1 MAQSFGA
8 RLRQQRERQ
17 QIALTSIA
25 EQTKISLSLL
35 EELECDNLSHW
46 PAGIFRRSFIR
57 AYAQSIRLEPDAV
70 VREFLEIYP
79 DPAEGSAAALPGV
92 DRQSAGQRPP
102 TRLEC
107 LVAATIRYLPRLR
120 PSAVQEPSVQ
130 LSQEEAVQAALRAQ
144 EEAVHR
150 AQEQAVKRARAQAV
164 QRAQEQ
170 ALALQRAQEE
180 ARQRAQEE
188 ARQRAQE
195 EALQRDQEEALQRAR
210 EEPLLGVQEAFVQHL
225 QESGPAGGPVAELA
239 AVDPGPA
246 RTTVL
251 PDVELSAIAHLCTEL
266 AVVLEIRD
274 VEPLLERAGRILDA
288 VGLVVWVWDPQ
299 ATALKPALAYGYPD
313 EVVARLPRV
322 RRDTDNATAES
333 FRSGQTRIVNGS
345 DLASGAVVVPL
356 LTPTGCGG
364 VLAVEL
370 RQGGEQRESVRA
382 LATIFA
388 AQLATFVGA
397 VPLAHA
403 ANA

>member
-35 EELECDNLSHW
+35 EGLECDNLSHW

-79 DPAEGSAAALPGV
+79 DPAEGSAAALPGA
-92 DRQSAGQRPP
+92 DRESAGQRPP

-107 LVAATIRYLPRLR
+107 LVAATIRYLPGLR
-120 PSAVQEPSVQ
+120 PQVVQEPSVQ
-130 LSQEEAVQAALRAQ
+130 VSQEEAVQAALRAQ

-150 AQEQAVKRARAQAV
+150 AQERAVQRARAQAV

-170 ALALQRAQEE
+170 AL
-180 ARQRAQEE
+180 QRAQEE

-195 EALQRDQEEALQRAR
+195 EALQRAQEEALQRAQ
-210 EEPLLGVQEAFVQHL
+210 EEALQRAQEETLQSVQEQAVQDV
-225 QESGPAGGPVAELA
+225 QEIGPAGVDVAEAGA
-239 AVDPGPA
+239 ADPVPGSAIAP
-246 RTTVL
+246 
-251 PDVELSAIAHLCTEL
+251 PNVELSAIAHLCTEL
-266 AVVLEIRD
+266 ALVLEMRD